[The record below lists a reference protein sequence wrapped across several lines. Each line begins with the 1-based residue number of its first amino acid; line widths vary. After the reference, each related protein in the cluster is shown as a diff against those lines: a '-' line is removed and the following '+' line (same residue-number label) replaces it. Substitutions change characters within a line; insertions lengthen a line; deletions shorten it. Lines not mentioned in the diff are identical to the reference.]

1 MALASTTLS
10 GAKAINQT
18 ALAVTTT
25 TGMVRGKMVRVDN
38 EFFRMTADASG
49 TNVPVLCGQEGSAQ
63 TTHVAGAVVQWGD
76 PSDFATSPAGTAT
89 PVPVAPVVVHQTVT
103 TATGGTIVL
112 PNSSQGVFLTVL
124 GTVTTA
130 QTLTDPTYAQEGQEV
145 TIQAGAAHAYIVQ
158 AVDSVGVASDISF
171 SGDQDI
177 ATFGGAIGDD
187 FKIKAVNGAWQVIFL
202 HNVTLSD
209 T

>member
-10 GAKAINQT
+10 GAKALNDTFLSI
-18 ALAVTTT
+18 ATT
-25 TGMVRGKMVRVDN
+25 TGMTRGKMFRVDD
-38 EFFRMTADASG
+38 EYYRASSDASG
-49 TNVPVLCGQEGSAQ
+49 NSVPVFCGQSGSAQ
-63 TTHVAGAVVQWGD
+63 RSHVSGAVVLWGD
-76 PSDFATSPAGTAT
+76 PSDFPNSPPGSEQPT
-89 PVPVAPVVVHQTVT
+89 PVSPVSVHRTFV
-103 TATGGTIVL
+103 TATGAAITL
-112 PNSSQGVFLTVL
+112 PNSNENVLLTLL

-130 QTLTDPTYAQEGQEV
+130 QTLTDPLLSQEGQEV

-158 AVDSVGVASDISF
+158 AVDSTGVASDISF

-187 FKIKAVNGAWQVIFL
+187 FKFKAVNGSWQVIFL

>member
-18 ALAVTTT
+18 ALAIGTT
-25 TGMVRGKMVRVDN
+25 TGMTRGKMFRVDD
-38 EFFRMTADASG
+38 EWFVATADASG
-49 TNVPVLCGQEGSAQ
+49 TNVPVLCGQNGSAQ
-63 TTHVAGAVVQWGD
+63 KTHVSGAVVIWGD
-76 PSDFATSPAGTAT
+76 PSDFPTSPAGADI
-89 PVPVAPVVVHQTVT
+89 PVPYAPVVVHQTHVT
-103 TATGGTIVL
+103 STGGAISVPL
-112 PNSSQGVFLTVL
+112 SSQYVFINVL
-124 GTVTTA
+124 GSVTTA
-130 QTLTDPTYAQEGQEV
+130 QTLTDPVLAQEGQEV

-158 AVDSVGVASDISF
+158 AVDSVAVASDISF